1 MKNCEN
7 CKHAAKGAHEN
18 PCYYCTNASAW
29 EAPKKAAKK
38 ADKTDLCR
46 LTIELQEIED
56 PEKGRGCTCRVDGK
70 SSAIAA
76 AKMFLVMFQALE
88 REYPEAFIPAMSAF
102 MMEDLSEEDFMKIL
116 R

>member
-18 PCYYCTNASAW
+18 PCYDCTNASAW

-38 ADKTDLCR
+38 ADKTELSN
-46 LTIELQEIED
+46 LTIELMEIED
-56 PEKGRGCTCRVDGK
+56 PEKGRGCGCQVSGK
-70 SSAIAA
+70 SSVIAA
-76 AKMFLVMFQALE
+76 AKMFRVMFEALE
-88 REYPEAFIPAMSAF
+88 KEYPEAFIPAMMSF
-102 MMEDLSEEDFMKIL
+102 MMEDLSEEEFMNIL